1 MASSGSTKGGFGPI
15 AQLAGMRGLM
25 ADPSGR
31 IIRLPIQSNFREGLT
46 ALEYFISTHG
56 ARKGLAD
63 TALRTAD
70 AGYLTRRLVDVAQ
83 DVIINAVDCGTRAG
97 LWIRAADNIEDPN
110 LPQVGERVLGR
121 VLASPVIDPQTGEV
135 LLERGELLDEAA
147 VARIEAADVQ
157 EVFIRSP
164 LTCQLPQGICQQCY
178 GRDLGRG
185 DLVELGSAVGIVAAQ
200 SIGEPG
206 TQLTLRTFHTGGVA
220 HGGDITHGLPR
231 VEELLEARKH
241 PKGEA
246 IMADIGG
253 LVEIRRT
260 EDGIRTVKVIN
271 SQLIRDEYPLKRG
284 WKVLLEEDQET
295 VRDGEVIATRG
306 EKEIVVHTGG
316 RLVREDDG
324 VTVVREDREERKYEI
339 PSSARL
345 LVSEGRRVEAGD
357 QITEGS
363 RNPHTILS
371 VLGREATQLYLL
383 QEVQK
388 VYRSQGVT
396 IHDKHFEVIIS
407 KMLCRV
413 QVLRSGDTEL
423 LPGDLVDRRVF
434 AETNAKVV
442 ARGGQPATAK
452 PVLLGVTK
460 AALNTES
467 FLSASSFQ
475 HTIKVLAGA
484 AIEGR
489 RDELKGLKENVIIG
503 KLIPAGTGF
512 WESREPAI
520 EAGTERVESV
530 EAILEAELGS
540 GVDLDLED
548 LDLTADELA
557 EQFASEDFQI
567 ENLGEDDDDEEED
580 VLDMDDLD
588 LFLQDGDEDEP
599 D

>member
-1 MASSGSTKGGFGPI
+1 
-15 AQLAGMRGLM
+15 
-25 ADPSGR
+25 
-31 IIRLPIQSNFREGLT
+31 
-46 ALEYFISTHG
+46 
-56 ARKGLAD
+56 
-63 TALRTAD
+63 
-70 AGYLTRRLVDVAQ
+70 
-83 DVIINAVDCGTRAG
+83 
-97 LWIRAADNIEDPN
+97 
-110 LPQVGERVLGR
+110 
-121 VLASPVIDPQTGEV
+121 
-135 LLERGELLDEAA
+135 
-147 VARIEAADVQ
+147 
-157 EVFIRSP
+157 
-164 LTCQLPQGICQQCY
+164 
-178 GRDLGRG
+178 
-185 DLVELGSAVGIVAAQ
+185 
-200 SIGEPG
+200 
-206 TQLTLRTFHTGGVA
+206 
-220 HGGDITHGLPR
+220 
-231 VEELLEARKH
+231 
-241 PKGEA
+241 
-246 IMADIGG
+246 
-253 LVEIRRT
+253 
-260 EDGIRTVKVIN
+260 
-271 SQLIRDEYPLKRG
+271 
-284 WKVLLEEDQET
+284 
-295 VRDGEVIATRG
+295 
-306 EKEIVVHTGG
+306 
-316 RLVREDDG
+316 
-324 VTVVREDREERKYEI
+324 
-339 PSSARL
+339 
-345 LVSEGRRVEAGD
+345 
-357 QITEGS
+357 
-363 RNPHTILS
+363 LS